1 MAAAVV
7 EMSERTAPGE
17 LPEQYSDAP
26 DGVRVNMILSLDGAA
41 AFHGLAGPLSNPD
54 DHNLL
59 LALRGYADVV
69 LVGAG
74 TARAERYGPVR
85 LTPQQTAERRE
96 RWGILDIPPIA
107 VVTRTGDVP
116 ASLFAAGA
124 QRPLLVTTTKVART
138 RPELRER
145 ADFVLAGDT
154 EVDVSAAVERLQVRG
169 FRRVLCEGGPTLLD
183 ELIAADLVDEMCL
196 TLSPTLCAAEPVAR
210 PGVPLTAPGRLSL
223 QHAFVIDDYVYVRY
237 RRRNGDGKEPM

>member
-41 AFHGLAGPLSNPD
+41 AFHGLAGP
-54 DHNLL
+54 
-59 LALRGYADVV
+59 
-69 LVGAG
+69 
-74 TARAERYGPVR
+74 
-85 LTPQQTAERRE
+85 
-96 RWGILDIPPIA
+96 
-107 VVTRTGDVP
+107 
-116 ASLFAAGA
+116 
-124 QRPLLVTTTKVART
+124 
-138 RPELRER
+138 
-145 ADFVLAGDT
+145 
-154 EVDVSAAVERLQVRG
+154 AAVERLQVRG